1 MKVLVTGAT
10 GFVGQELCRELLG
23 NGFKIRAGTRS
34 GAALGQ
40 KLHRDVEVAEV
51 GEIGPDTDWTRAL
64 EGINT
69 VVHLA
74 ARVHVMYEHA
84 LNPFDAFRI
93 VTVEGTER
101 LARAAVDAGV
111 RRFIYVSSIK
121 VNGESTSHNTA
132 FTEADTPTPQD
143 PYGMSKWEAEQT
155 LNHIASNSTLEIVIL
170 RPPLVYGPGVGGNF
184 IRLLNWVTRGIP
196 LPLASVHN
204 LRSLVYVGNLVDA
217 LVTCITHANAKGNT
231 FLISDGYDISTAEL
245 IRSIA
250 VVMGKQSRLFTMPE
264 DVIRML
270 GQLTGKSA
278 EVSRLIDSLVVNS
291 SKIRIELGWQ
301 PPFSLS
307 EGLHA
312 TVEWYARHRNNTS
325 F

>member
-10 GFVGQELCRELLG
+10 GFVGRELCRELLD

-34 GAALGQ
+34 ASLGQ

-51 GEIGPDTDWTRAL
+51 GEIGPDTDWGRAL
-64 EGINT
+64 EGINA

-74 ARVHVMYEHA
+74 ARVHVMHERA
-84 LNPFDAFRI
+84 SNPFDAFRM

-101 LARAAVDAGV
+101 LARAALKAGV
-111 RRFIYVSSIK
+111 RRFVYVSSIK
-121 VNGESTSHNTA
+121 VNGETTSHNTA

-155 LNHIASNSTLEIVIL
+155 LHRIAGNSDLEIVIL

-184 IRLLNWVTRGIP
+184 IRLLNWVTRGVP

-217 LVTCITHANAKGNT
+217 LITCITHVNAKGNT

-245 IRSIA
+245 IQSIA
-250 VVMGKQSRLFTMPE
+250 VEMGKQSRLFTMPE
-264 DVIRML
+264 DALRML
-270 GQLTGKSA
+270 GQLIGKSA

-301 PPFSLS
+301 PPYSLDD
-307 EGLHA
+307 GLHA
-312 TVEWYARHRNNTS
+312 TVEWYRRHRNNNQ
-325 F
+325 